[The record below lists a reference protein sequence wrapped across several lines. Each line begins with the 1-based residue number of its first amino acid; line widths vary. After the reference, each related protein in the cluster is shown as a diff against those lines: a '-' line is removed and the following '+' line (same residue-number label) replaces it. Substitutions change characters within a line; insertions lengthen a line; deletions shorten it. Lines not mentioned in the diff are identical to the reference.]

1 MELSSCKFIT
11 NINVWITHFI
21 ILSFGISARIANPHE
36 NIFQNYFKKL
46 IIHRIVIFEFIPA
59 NS

>member
-21 ILSFGISARIANPHE
+21 ILSFGISARIENPHE
-36 NIFQNYFKKL
+36 NIFENYFAK
-46 IIHRIVIFEFIPA
+46 FI
-59 NS
+59 N